1 MIEESRLAI
10 ALHYEKGSGAP
21 VVVAKGK
28 GTIGAKIIEIA
39 KTHDIPIEENEVL
52 AGALSKVEL
61 GEEIPPDL
69 YKAVA
74 EVLVFVL
81 RLSAVSADPVIV
93 SPRCGRNC
101 RPPPIRDAALLTR
114 RSALASFTAAAL
126 PSRAFAH
133 VAPPRSEIRDSLAK
147 RFADAGTSGT
157 FVGYKV
163 GDYMIIASDKDRS
176 GEAKLPAS
184 TFKIP
189 NSLIALE
196 TGVVQDPDKDVFPW
210 DGVKR
215 PIEAWNKDHT
225 LRSAIAVSAVPVYQE
240 IARRIGQE
248 RMQTYVD
255 LFDYGNRDIGG
266 GIDQFW
272 LTGALRIDPVEQ
284 VDFVDRLR
292 RRALQVSRRSQDVVS
307 DILPVTKVGD
317 AVIRA
322 KSGLL
327 GAERGE
333 PSLGWMVGWA
343 EKGSA
348 QTVFALNM
356 DCREP
361 RHIAAR
367 MALTQACLSEI
378 GAI

>member
-1 MIEESRLAI
+1 MPSLI
-10 ALHYEKGSGAP
+10 
-21 VVVAKGK
+21 
-28 GTIGAKIIEIA
+28 
-39 KTHDIPIEENEVL
+39 
-52 AGALSKVEL
+52 
-61 GEEIPPDL
+61 
-69 YKAVA
+69 
-74 EVLVFVL
+74 
-81 RLSAVSADPVIV
+81 
-93 SPRCGRNC
+93 
-101 RPPPIRDAALLTR
+101 TR
-114 RSALASFTAAAL
+114 RSALGLFAAAAL
-126 PSRAFAH
+126 PSRVLAN
-133 VAPPRSEIRDSLAK
+133 VAPPRSEIRDSLA
-147 RFADAGTSGT
+147 RHFADDGTAGT

-163 GDYMIIASDKDRS
+163 DDYLIIASDNGRS
-176 GEAKLPAS
+176 TEPRLPAS

-215 PIEAWNKDHT
+215 SIEAWNRDHT

-240 IARRIGQE
+240 IARRIGE
-248 RMQTYVD
+248 ARMQKYVD
-255 LFDYGNRDIGG
+255 LFEYGNRDIGG

-272 LTGALRIDPVEQ
+272 LTGNLRIDPVGQ

-292 RRALQVSRRSQDVVS
+292 RRALPISRRSQDLVC
-307 DILPVTKVGD
+307 DILPVTPVGD
-317 AVIRA
+317 SIIRA

-343 EKGSA
+343 ETGEA

-361 RHIAAR
+361 RHIDDR
-367 MALTQACLSEI
+367 MKLTQACLAEI